1 MCSFLCN
8 FINAFCAPFCAQ
20 VESNFEWQMGKL
32 FARNV
37 PAKPGL
43 KFYLKSRYVIK
54 HKMDLDRNLSALL
67 SLKNDY
73 LVQVEQEDF
82 EHVEETL
89 RFYNELLGDLSQNQ
103 TLALEV
109 MTNVNFKHCLKEL
122 TGNC

>member
-1 MCSFLCN
+1 
-8 FINAFCAPFCAQ
+8 
-20 VESNFEWQMGKL
+20 
-32 FARNV
+32 
-37 PAKPGL
+37 
-43 KFYLKSRYVIK
+43 
-54 HKMDLDRNLSALL
+54 MDLDRNLSALL